1 MVKLDINDKVIMYC
15 FYLFV
20 VEAINV
26 MVVRFLSCFP
36 VELNEEYPYSC
47 VSFLV

>member
-1 MVKLDINDKVIMYC
+1 MLRSSCIV

-20 VEAINV
+20 VEVINV